1 MAETRSRTG
10 RTQQERSEATTAEL
24 LAAARELFAADGYA
38 ATSLDAI
45 ASAAGVTKGA
55 LYHHFDSKRDVFR
68 AVYEGE
74 QRRLSEIEE
83 EAYRG
88 QDDPW
93 EGFYAACRA
102 FLEASLDPRVQQ
114 ITIIDAPG
122 ALGPDTM
129 LEIEAGAVAMTRD
142 GLRHAMDAGRIPER
156 PVDPLAHL
164 VFGALCQAATTI
176 ARSKD
181 PEGELRGMLAELRRM
196 LDALAS
202 APAERARR

>member
-24 LAAARELFAADGYA
+24 LAAARELFASDGYA

-55 LYHHFDSKRDVFR
+55 LYHHFESKRDVFR
-68 AVYEGE
+68 AVYVAE
-74 QRRLSEIEE
+74 QGRLAEVEAR
-83 EAYRG
+83 AYRG
-88 QDDPW
+88 EDDPW

-122 ALGPDTM
+122 ALGPDAM
-129 LEIEAGAVAMTRD
+129 LETEADAVAMTKD
-142 GLRHAMDAGRIPER
+142 GLRHAMEAGSIPSR

-181 PEGELRGMLAELRRM
+181 PKSELRGILAELRRM
-196 LDALAS
+196 LDALAA
-202 APAERARR
+202 APAERARG